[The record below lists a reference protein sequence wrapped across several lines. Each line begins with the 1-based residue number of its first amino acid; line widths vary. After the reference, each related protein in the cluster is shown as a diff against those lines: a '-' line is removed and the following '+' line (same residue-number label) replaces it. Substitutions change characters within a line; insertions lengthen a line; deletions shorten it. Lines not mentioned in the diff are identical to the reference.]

1 MSREQNFLTSFR
13 NQFIVYTGWSRVPP
27 LPKQKIPLSYFT
39 AFGLECGKARYTN
52 YDLNGKAT
60 RGEQEFLIT
69 IYFTKPQYL
78 GDAVETMR
86 SDAAM
91 IVEHFVND
99 PVFAPPVVIPGD
111 TYRIDQAQLVE
122 IDSTRYI
129 PGDTR
134 FTLVIRGRFMFT
146 LF

>member
-1 MSREQNFLTSFR
+1 MTREQNFLTSFR
-13 NQFIVYTGWSRVPP
+13 NQFIVYTGWNRVPI
-27 LPKQKIPLSYFT
+27 LPKQKIPHSYFT
-39 AFGLECGKARYTN
+39 AFGLECGAAKYTQ
-52 YDLNGKAT
+52 YDLTGKAT
-60 RGEQEFLIT
+60 RGEQAFLIT
-69 IYFTKPQYL
+69 IYFTNPLYL
-78 GDAVETMR
+78 GDAAETKR

-111 TYRIDQAQLVE
+111 TYRIDQAQLSGV
-122 IDSTRYI
+122 DSSRYI

-134 FTLVIRGRFMFT
+134 FTLVIRGRFFFT